1 MDMEFKEREFV
12 PVLFGGDI
20 NTYSVARA
28 FYEEYQVKSYVLGK
42 YMSGPSCYSKIT
54 NYRKNPQMDTEE
66 VVLKAI
72 TKLSKHYPDKTILA
86 IGCGDSYVDTL
97 SRIKHK
103 FPENV
108 VAPYIEHDLMEQ
120 LILKENFYKMCEKHG
135 IDYPETLVYDSSMGM
150 DIHVNFQYPVI
161 LKPSN
166 GVDYF
171 HHPFEGQNKIYKLN
185 SLDEVK
191 KTIGEIYASGYSDK
205 LIIQDMIPG
214 NDEFMRVLT
223 CYSGRDRKVKM
234 MCLGHV
240 LLEEHTPLGL
250 GNHAVIITEPNDEL
264 MHKVKALLEDLE
276 FTGFSN
282 FDIKYDSRDGK
293 YKFFEINVRQ
303 GRSNFYVTNSGFN
316 VARYFVED
324 YVYKK
329 DIPFETAQ
337 EEHLWMVVPKA
348 VAYKHVK
355 DPEMIKRMKRLIK
368 EKKMVNPLFMRGDLG
383 WKRYL
388 RLVKNHVR
396 QFSNYNKYYK

>member
-1 MDMEFKEREFV
+1 MEFKEREFV

-28 FYEEYQVKSYVLGK
+28 FYEEYQVKSWVLGK
-42 YMSGPSCYSKIT
+42 YMSGPSCYSNIT
-54 NYRKNPQMDTEE
+54 NYRNNPKMDTED
-66 VVLKAI
+66 VLLKAVM
-72 TKLSKHYPDKTILA
+72 KLSRKYKDKKILA
-86 IGCGDSYVDTL
+86 IGCGDSYVETI
-97 SRIKHK
+97 SKIKDQ
-103 FPENV
+103 FPDNV
-108 VAPYIEHDLMEQ
+108 IAPYIDHGLMEQ

-135 IDYPETLVYDSSMGM
+135 IDYPATLVYSQDMGM
-150 DIHVNFQYPVI
+150 NVDVKFQYPVI

-185 SLDEVK
+185 SLEEVK
-191 KTIGEIYASGYSDK
+191 KTIQDIYASGYSDK

-214 NDEFMRVLT
+214 NDEYMRVLT
-223 CYSGRDRKVKM
+223 CYSDKNHKVKM

-250 GNHAVIITEPNDEL
+250 GNHAVIITEPNDAL
-264 MHKVKALLEDLE
+264 MDKVKNLLEDLNY
-276 FTGFSN
+276 TGFSN

-293 YKFFEINVRQ
+293 YKFFEINCRQ

-324 YVYKK
+324 YVYNKEL
-329 DIPFETAQ
+329 PFKTAQ
-337 EEHLWMVVPKA
+337 EEYLWMVVPKA

-355 DPEMIKRMKRLIK
+355 DPQMIARMKKLVK
-368 EKKMVNPLFMRGDLG
+368 KKKMVNPLFLRGDLG
-383 WKRYL
+383 MKRYL
-388 RLVKNHVR
+388 RLVKNHLR
-396 QFSNYNKYYK
+396 QYSNYDKYYK

>member
-1 MDMEFKEREFV
+1 
-12 PVLFGGDI
+12 
-20 NTYSVARA
+20 
-28 FYEEYQVKSYVLGK
+28 
-42 YMSGPSCYSKIT
+42 
-54 NYRKNPQMDTEE
+54 
-66 VVLKAI
+66 
-72 TKLSKHYPDKTILA
+72 
-86 IGCGDSYVDTL
+86 
-97 SRIKHK
+97 
-103 FPENV
+103 
-108 VAPYIEHDLMEQ
+108 
-120 LILKENFYKMCEKHG
+120 
-135 IDYPETLVYDSSMGM
+135 
-150 DIHVNFQYPVI
+150 
-161 LKPSN
+161 
-166 GVDYF
+166 
-171 HHPFEGQNKIYKLN
+171 
-185 SLDEVK
+185 
-191 KTIGEIYASGYSDK
+191 
-205 LIIQDMIPG
+205 
-214 NDEFMRVLT
+214 
-223 CYSGRDRKVKM
+223 

-368 EKKMVNPLFMRGDLG
+368 EK
-383 WKRYL
+383 
-388 RLVKNHVR
+388 
-396 QFSNYNKYYK
+396 

>member
-1 MDMEFKEREFV
+1 MEFKERAFV

-28 FYEEYQVKSYVLGK
+28 FYEEYQVKSWVLGK

-54 NYRKNPQMDTEE
+54 NYRNNPQMDTPE
-66 VVLKAI
+66 VMRRAI
-72 TKLSKHYPDKTILA
+72 KKLSQKYKDKTILA
-86 IGCGDSYVDTL
+86 IGCGDSYVETL
-97 SRIKHK
+97 SMIKDK
-103 FPENV
+103 LPENV
-108 VAPYIEHDLMEQ
+108 IAPYIGHSLMEQ
-120 LILKENFYKMCEKHG
+120 LIIKENFYKMCEKHG
-135 IDYPETLVYDSSMGM
+135 IDYPATLVYSPEMGM
-150 DIHVNFQYPVI
+150 DVDVKFQYPVI

-171 HHPFEGQNKIYKLN
+171 HHPFEGQNKIYKLH
-185 SLDEVK
+185 SLEEVK
-191 KTIGEIYASGYSDK
+191 KTIRDIYASGYSDK

-214 NDEFMRVLT
+214 NDEYMRVLT
-223 CYSGRDRKVKM
+223 CYSDRNHKVKM

-250 GNHAVIITEPNDEL
+250 GNHAVIITEPNDAL
-264 MHKVKALLEDLE
+264 MEKVRNLLEELE

-293 YKFFEINVRQ
+293 YKFFEINCRQ

-324 YVYKK
+324 YVEHKEL
-329 DIPFETAQ
+329 PFKTAQ
-337 EEHLWMVVPKA
+337 EEYLWMVVPKA
-348 VAYKHVK
+348 VAFKHVK
-355 DPEMIKRMKRLIK
+355 DPQMKARMKKLIR
-368 EKKMVNPLFMRGDLG
+368 EKKMVNPLFLRGDLG

-388 RLVKNHVR
+388 RLVKNHLR
-396 QFSNYNKYYK
+396 QYSNYDKYYK

>member
-1 MDMEFKEREFV
+1 MEFKERDFV

-42 YMSGPSCYSKIT
+42 YMSGPSCYSRIT
-54 NYRKNPQMDTEE
+54 NYRMNNHMDTEE
-66 VVLKAI
+66 VLLKAVNNLA
-72 TKLSKHYPDKTILA
+72 KKHKDKTILA
-86 IGCGDSYVDTL
+86 IGCGDSYVETI
-97 SRIKHK
+97 SKIKAQ

-108 VAPYIEHDLMEQ
+108 IAPYIEHDLMEQ

-135 IDYPETLVYDSSMGM
+135 IDYPATLVYSQDMGM
-150 DIHVNFQYPVI
+150 DVNVQFQYPVI

-185 SLDEVK
+185 SLEEVK
-191 KTIGEIYASGYSDK
+191 QTIKEIYASGYSDK

-214 NDEFMRVLT
+214 NDEYMRVLT
-223 CYSGRDRKVKM
+223 CYSDRNHKVKM

-250 GNHAVIITEPNDEL
+250 GNHALIITEPNDAL
-264 MHKVKALLEDLE
+264 MDKVKNLLEDLNY
-276 FTGFSN
+276 TGFSN

-293 YKFFEINVRQ
+293 YKFFEINCRQ
-303 GRSNFYVTNSGFN
+303 GRSNYYVTNSGFN

-324 YVYKK
+324 RVYHK
-329 DIPFETAQ
+329 DIPFKTAQ
-337 EEHLWMVVPKA
+337 DEYLWMVVPKA
-348 VAYKHVK
+348 VAFKHVK
-355 DPEMIKRMKRLIK
+355 DPEMIKRMKRLIR
-368 EKKMVNPLFMRGDLG
+368 EGKMVNPLFLRGDLG
-383 WKRYL
+383 MKRYL
-388 RLVKNHVR
+388 RLVKNHFR
-396 QFSNYNKYYK
+396 QYPQYDKYYK

>member
-1 MDMEFKEREFV
+1 MEFKERDFV

-28 FYEEYQVKSYVLGK
+28 FYEEYQVKSWVLGK

-54 NYRKNPQMDTEE
+54 NYRNNPKMDTEE
-66 VVLKAI
+66 VLLKAV
-72 TKLSKHYPDKTILA
+72 KKMAQKYKDKKILA
-86 IGCGDSYVDTL
+86 IGCGDSYVETI
-97 SRIKHK
+97 SKIKDK

-108 VAPYIEHDLMEQ
+108 IAPYIDHELMEQ

-135 IDYPETLVYDSSMGM
+135 IDYPATLVYSREMGQNV
-150 DIHVNFQYPVI
+150 DVQFQYPVI

-185 SLDEVK
+185 SLEEVK
-191 KTIGEIYASGYSDK
+191 KTIEDIYASGYSDK

-214 NDEFMRVLT
+214 NDEYMRVLT
-223 CYSGRDRKVKM
+223 CYSDQNHKVKM

-250 GNHAVIITEPNDEL
+250 GNHAVIITEPNDAL
-264 MHKVKALLEDLE
+264 MDKVKNLLEDLNY
-276 FTGFSN
+276 TGFSN
-282 FDIKYDSRDGK
+282 FDIKYDSRDEK
-293 YKFFEINVRQ
+293 YKFFEINCRQ

-324 YVYKK
+324 YVYHKEL
-329 DIPFETAQ
+329 PFKTAQ
-337 EEHLWMVVPKA
+337 EEYLWMVVPKA

-355 DPEMIKRMKRLIK
+355 DPQMKARMKKLVKQR
-368 EKKMVNPLFMRGDLG
+368 KMVNPLFLRGDLG
-383 WKRYL
+383 MKRYL
-388 RLVKNHVR
+388 RLVKNHLR
-396 QFSNYNKYYK
+396 QYSNYDKYYK